1 MGQLDV
7 FIQKPNENSRE
18 GQFVGDCCVLAME
31 ACLSAPKASGSHPG
45 YASRTAAVK
54 QCGSG
59 ILDCQSV

>member
-7 FIQKPNENSRE
+7 FIQKPNESNRE
-18 GQFVGDCCVLAME
+18 GQFDGHRCVLAME
-31 ACLSAPKASGSHPG
+31 ACLSAPKTTGSHSG

-59 ILDCQSV
+59 ILDCWSM